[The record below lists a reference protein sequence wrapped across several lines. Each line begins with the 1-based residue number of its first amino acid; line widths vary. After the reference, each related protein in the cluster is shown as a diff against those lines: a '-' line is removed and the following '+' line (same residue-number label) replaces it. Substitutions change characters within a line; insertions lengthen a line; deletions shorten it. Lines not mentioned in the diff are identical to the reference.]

1 MLLLATHLML
11 TRTRLGR
18 HMYAVGGDREA
29 AEMAG
34 IHVGRVKAS
43 ALVVCGLLSGVG
55 GLILAS
61 RLDSGFGGNGSAD
74 LINAIAAAVIGG
86 TSLFGGAGSVMG
98 VVAGSLLVTS
108 IYNGMILMDIGQ
120 YWNQVVLGA
129 VILAATVVDQIAT
142 GSGPLGASLAQR
154 LRRSRVGAGRG
165 GDRRPCIAPG
175 HRRLKGVR
183 GRPGA
188 RRHVVRGG
196 PWRGRRHRRR
206 QRRRQVDVDPLHH
219 RDPPARHRDDR
230 RGRRVVDGLDP
241 DTARRCGIEVV
252 HQQLALVDGMDVI
265 SNLFLNR
272 ELIAGGFLGRR
283 FGRLAR
289 RRMATEAATALGEF
303 GLTIRNLRR
312 PVGEPSGGQRQM
324 LAIVRAVL
332 RDPYFVLMD
341 EPTAALGVEQSRR
354 VQELVLSL
362 KHRGIGVI
370 VVSHRMDQ
378 VVEITDRVIVLRH
391 GRKAAELTTSQTN
404 AEELVAYI
412 TGARAAI
419 SVPAGTDSRDGE

>member
-1 MLLLATHLML
+1 MTGGPASLRVTDVSKAF
-11 TRTRLGR
+11 G
-18 HMYAVGGDREA
+18 AVQALDDMSFEA
-29 AEMAG
+29 ARGEVVGIVGDNGAGKSTLIRCITG
-34 IHVGRVKAS
+34 IHRP
-43 ALVVCGLLSGVG
+43 
-55 GLILAS
+55 
-61 RLDSGFGGNGSAD
+61 DT
-74 LINAIAAAVIGG
+74 G
-86 TSLFGGAGSVMG
+86 T
-98 VVAGSLLVTS
+98 
-108 IYNGMILMDIGQ
+108 ID
-120 YWNQVVLGA
+120 
-129 VILAATVVDQIAT
+129 
-142 GSGPLGASLAQR
+142 
-154 LRRSRVGAGRG
+154 VGAESF
-165 GDRRPCIAPG
+165 
-175 HRRLKGVR
+175 
-183 GRPGA
+183 
-188 RRHVVRGG
+188 
-196 PWRGRRHRRR
+196 
-206 QRRRQVDVDPLHH
+206 
-219 RDPPARHRDDR
+219 
-230 RGRRVVDGLDP
+230 DGLDP

-312 PVGEPSGGQRQM
+312 PVGELSGGQRQM

-412 TGARAAI
+412 TGARAAM